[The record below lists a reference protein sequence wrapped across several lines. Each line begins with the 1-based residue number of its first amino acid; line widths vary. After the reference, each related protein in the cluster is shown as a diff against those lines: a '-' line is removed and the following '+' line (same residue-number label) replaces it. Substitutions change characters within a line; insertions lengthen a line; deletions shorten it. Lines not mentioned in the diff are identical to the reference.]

1 MKQRLLKT
9 IGLALLC
16 VVGAS
21 NAWAEDTFSP
31 VLDVNFRTNS
41 SNNGWESEWPK
52 SAVSEGVTWM
62 QLKSTAG
69 QFALQKYTVSDLKHA
84 TQLVLTLTVGSWSGV
99 DAVKL
104 WAFPNTDW
112 TASSDCSTLYPI
124 VKQVLGVDLRSTA
137 GTPNSPLVSGA
148 KVAES
153 NPAKAT
159 FTITGDALAKI
170 KGTATADGTFT
181 IMLTNDNLIN
191 SGNQRSYLSDNTSN
205 AEGNRPIL
213 TLSTTETDA
222 NLPVVKKDTEMR
234 FANLNQAFTGLTYTD
249 ADVELEVNADQTLT
263 ARCTWST
270 AHTLTITPKQ
280 DITITANNNN
290 YMWFLVN
297 TDNTSSVLKIGSDDY
312 KITLDGD
319 DSKTYDVFITK
330 KERKSSLY
338 LKNIEFKEFNLNNAG
353 NICGM
358 NNYGEGVIELEDII
372 INSCSNPSTAFIYN
386 AGTSND
392 QVRLKGNLDITSST
406 GTSIY
411 TAKRI
416 KIGDTDAIYNDFAVP
431 GSNITI
437 NWGGE
442 TTTGSGPVVI
452 KTPGTVFGGSG
463 VKFELTN
470 EDCGLFRITGNG
482 DLKVTAAYTLTVDE
496 AGAAT
501 LCLPFDATIQSEA
514 TAYNLSYT
522 SGDNINAAS
531 VEAITAN
538 QAVLVTAD
546 AGSYKFTP
554 KPSWGSELKTSGQT
568 SANDV
573 LIGNYAADYVVPA
586 TSGEEPNVKTNYI
599 LSYKD
604 SQLGFRKVD
613 GSTNKV
619 QPYRAYMSVK
629 YSDGGVSSAPA
640 FFSLDLNGMNG
651 TTGISIAS
659 REETTRNNDGAVYNL
674 NGVRMNGENLPKG
687 IYVKNGRKFVVK

>member
-1 MKQRLLKT
+1 MFNLKVIIMKQRLLKT

-16 VVGAS
+16 IVGAS
-21 NAWAEDTFSP
+21 NAWAEGEIYPT
-31 VLDVNFRTNS
+31 LDVSFRTNS
-41 SNNGWESEWPK
+41 SNNGWESGYPK
-52 SAVSEGVTWM
+52 SAASEGNTDFE
-62 QLKSTAG
+62 LTSTAG
-69 QFALQKYTVSDLKHA
+69 FFALQKYTVSDLKHA
-84 TQLVLTLTVGSWSGV
+84 TQLVLTLTVGSRSGI

-104 WAFPNTDW
+104 WAFPNTSWDAK
-112 TASSDCSTLYPI
+112 TTCNTLYPI
-124 VKQVLGVDLRSTA
+124 VKKILGVDLRSTT
-137 GTPNSPLVSGA
+137 GTANSPLVSGA

-181 IMLTNDNLIN
+181 IMLTNDNLTN
-191 SGNQRSYLSDNTSN
+191 SSNKRSYLSSNTSN
-205 AEGNRPIL
+205 AEVNRPVL

-263 ARCTWST
+263 GRCTWSK

-280 DITITANNNN
+280 AITITANNNN

-297 TDNTSSVLKIGSDDY
+297 TSSTSSILKIGSADY

-330 KERKSSLY
+330 KEEGSSLY
-338 LKNIEFKEFNLNNAG
+338 LKNIEFKEFNLNSKG
-353 NICGM
+353 NICGSKS
-358 NNYGEGVIELEDII
+358 NGSGAIELEDIT
-372 INSCSNPSTAFIYN
+372 INSCSSPLTAFIYN
-386 AGTSND
+386 AGISDD
-392 QVRLKGNLDITSST
+392 QVRLKGDLNITNST

-416 KIGDTDAIYNDFAVP
+416 KIGDTNSIYDDFAVP

-437 NWGGE
+437 NWGGA
-442 TTTGSGPVVI
+442 TTIGSGPVVI
-452 KTPGTVFGGSG
+452 KTPGTVFGNSG

-470 EDCGLFRITGNG
+470 EDCGLYRIIGNG
-482 DLKVTAAYTLTVDE
+482 DLKVTAAYTLTVGE
-496 AGAAT
+496 AETAT
-501 LCLPFDATIQSEA
+501 LCLPFNATIQSGA
-514 TAYNLSYT
+514 TAYNLTYT
-522 SGDNINAAS
+522 SVDNINAAS

-538 QAVLVTAD
+538 QAVLVKAD

-568 SANDV
+568 SANGV
-573 LIGNYAADYVVPA
+573 LVGNYDADYTVPV
-586 TSGEEPNVKTNYI
+586 NNYI
-599 LSYKD
+599 LTNHSGVV
-604 SQLGFRKVD
+604 GFRKVA

-619 QPYRAYMSVK
+619 QPYRAYMSVTQSAGARE
-629 YSDGGVSSAPA
+629 YFGIDFGDG
-640 FFSLDLNGMNG
+640 
-651 TTGISIAS
+651 
-659 REETTRNNDGAVYNL
+659 ETTAINKVDVEKKMTGEVYNL
-674 NGVRMNGENLPKG
+674 QGVRMQDDNLPKG
-687 IYVKNGRKFVVK
+687 IYVKNGKKFIVK